1 MGCKLGKSRLHDLQ
15 KLCYSFGLGS
25 CRKIREYPDVSIAAK
40 RKIRKGFPARPEE
53 VADKK
58 VKRN

>member
-1 MGCKLGKSRLHDLQ
+1 MGCKLGKSRLHNLQ

-40 RKIRKGFPARPEE
+40 RSERVFRRDLKGSPSSG
-53 VADKK
+53 
-58 VKRN
+58 